1 MATAATTATSSSTT
15 AQNPNPFNLNL
26 NNLNLNNLNLNNLN
40 LSLPPWL
47 RGPFTFISPPLPPLL
62 SLLPSPPPPP
72 EPVTAS
78 TRSSRLLPG
87 LRVTTEYESE
97 EGLFTN
103 KVSCKLAGG
112 LAKLRL
118 SFQSDPQGQ
127 GIFGE
132 DPAQQLFAAPLV
144 GFITKHFSVLYDVEE
159 RNTLLNGDASLP
171 GGAVQLHSSLD
182 VKVSL

>member
-1 MATAATTATSSSTT
+1 
-15 AQNPNPFNLNL
+15 
-26 NNLNLNNLNLNNLN
+26 
-40 LSLPPWL
+40 
-47 RGPFTFISPPLPPLL
+47 
-62 SLLPSPPPPP
+62 
-72 EPVTAS
+72 
-78 TRSSRLLPG
+78 
-87 LRVTTEYESE
+87 
-97 EGLFTN
+97 
-103 KVSCKLAGG
+103 VSCKLAGG

-171 GGAVQLHSSLD
+171 GGAVQLRSSLD
-182 VKVSL
+182 VKVSRYHFESRYDYLLLPTSQWCIRMLGTYVLRIMCCACEFLAFTMVRHHFARLIVFRL